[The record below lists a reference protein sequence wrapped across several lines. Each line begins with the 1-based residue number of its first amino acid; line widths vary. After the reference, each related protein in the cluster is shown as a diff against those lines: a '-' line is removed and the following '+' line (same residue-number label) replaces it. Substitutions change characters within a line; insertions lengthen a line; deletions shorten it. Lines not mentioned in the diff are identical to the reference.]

1 MTACRHYALN
11 LKHFRSRPANFP
23 GETYFSI
30 GRYRGMALAGNFDEW
45 PNSAQGTDVMVN
57 EKKNDP
63 SWDPDA
69 DLKGQSRALVVI
81 SEPLSDVSR
90 GGAMTR
96 PLSSFLAQL
105 IATRH
110 LAPQTRSK
118 RRVRA
123 DVAANAYGGRLI
135 VRSGREREGVSWSI

>member
-1 MTACRHYALN
+1 MTACRHYAPN

-63 SWDPDA
+63 SWDHDA
-69 DLKGQSRALVVI
+69 DLKGQSRALVVM
-81 SEPLSDVSR
+81 SEPLSR

-123 DVAANAYGGRLI
+123 DVAAKAYRGRLI
-135 VRSGREREGVSWSI
+135 VRSGREHEGASWSI